1 MTSIIVNSIRVT
13 DTFSIGLLSVTQL
26 LALFSLPNESQLMF
40 TELFRSQDNN
50 FKTKKKIQPQSMAH
64 MNVRYLLL
72 KIQS

>member
-50 FKTKKKIQPQSMAH
+50 FKTKKIF
-64 MNVRYLLL
+64 
-72 KIQS
+72 